1 MEEVIKPEA
10 FVLNV
15 MRQKLHPQFIYSPP
29 EEYEPPQGRNSKSA
43 RDNNDALR
51 GKVNS
56 WVKEGYV
63 EKLPTKPLF
72 FNPMTVASKF
82 DPVTDKTKLCP
93 CIDLSRCLN
102 FHIDKAK
109 IKLDGLS
116 SCQRTLERFDFMTV
130 F

>member
-63 EKLPTKPLF
+63 CKIYVKVLDCPDGAQRSTGEKVRIIRMPLKK
-72 FNPMTVASKF
+72 SRKSRIQ
-82 DPVTDKTKLCP
+82 TD
-93 CIDLSRCLN
+93 
-102 FHIDKAK
+102 
-109 IKLDGLS
+109 
-116 SCQRTLERFDFMTV
+116 
-130 F
+130 

>member
-1 MEEVIKPEA
+1 M
-10 FVLNV
+10 
-15 MRQKLHPQFIYSPP
+15 HPQFIYSPP
-29 EEYEPPQGRNSKSA
+29 EEYEPPRGRNNKSA
-43 RDNNDALR
+43 RDNYDALR
-51 GKVNS
+51 EKVND

-63 EKLPTKPLF
+63 EKLSTKPLF

>member
-29 EEYEPPQGRNSKSA
+29 EEYEPPRGRNNKSA
-43 RDNNDALR
+43 RDNYDALR
-51 GKVNS
+51 EKVND

-63 EKLPTKPLF
+63 EKLSTKPLF

-82 DPVTDKTKLCP
+82 DPVTNKTKLHPFSTLC
-93 CIDLSRCLN
+93 LSLTWP
-102 FHIDKAK
+102 IA
-109 IKLDGLS
+109 I
-116 SCQRTLERFDFMTV
+116 FMCNWLIL
-130 F
+130 